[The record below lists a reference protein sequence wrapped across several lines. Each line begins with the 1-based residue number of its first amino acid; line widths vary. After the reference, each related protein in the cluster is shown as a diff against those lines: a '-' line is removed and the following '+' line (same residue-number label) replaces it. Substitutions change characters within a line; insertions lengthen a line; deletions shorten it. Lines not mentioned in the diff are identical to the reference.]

1 MGSRRMCSLVILA
14 AALASTRASR
24 ADDDAAAKARAL
36 YQEGARLYNLGQY
49 EGAVRAFEG
58 SYAISGAKP
67 LLFNIAQAYRL
78 SGPAA
83 CASALQAYESYLRED
98 AAASN
103 RREVE
108 ERIVEMRECKERER
122 AREEA
127 EEAARAARAAASPPS
142 PSPSPPAPAA
152 ERAPGPSSPSVA
164 PKVVTV
170 AGAGLVVVG
179 GGMLLAS
186 RLKYDHVKSTCP
198 CPEGTFSTWEA
209 VTTTS
214 YVVLATGG
222 AAFAGGLSW
231 WIASARRSSAPSYA
245 VTLGPR
251 GVELSG
257 TF

>member
-1 MGSRRMCSLVILA
+1 MCSFVMLA
-14 AALASTRASR
+14 AALASTRASA
-24 ADDDAAAKARAL
+24 ADDDASAKARAL

-58 SYAISGAKP
+58 AYAISGAKP

-78 SGPAA
+78 SGAAA
-83 CASALQAYESYLRED
+83 CANALQAYESYLRED

-108 ERIVEMRECKERER
+108 ERIVEMRACQERER
-122 AREEA
+122 ARRDA
-127 EEAARAARAAASPPS
+127 EDAARAARTTGPS
-142 PSPSPPAPAA
+142 PSPSSPAPAA
-152 ERAPGPSSPSVA
+152 ERAPEPPSPSMA
-164 PKVVTV
+164 PKIMTA
-170 AGAGLVVVG
+170 AGAGLLVVG

-186 RLKYDHVKSTCP
+186 RLKYDQVKSTCP

-214 YVVLATGG
+214 YVVLAVGG
-222 AAFAGGLSW
+222 AAFAGGVSW
-231 WIASARRSSAPSYA
+231 WIASARPSSAPSYA

>member
-1 MGSRRMCSLVILA
+1 MGNPRTYSFVMLAVILA
-14 AALASTRASR
+14 ATRSSR
-24 ADDDAAAKARAL
+24 ADDDAVAKARAF

-58 SYAISGAKP
+58 AYAISGAKP

-78 SGPAA
+78 SGPTA
-83 CASALQAYESYLRED
+83 CANALQAYESYLRED

-122 AREEA
+122 ARQDA
-127 EEAARAARAAASPPS
+127 EEAARAARAAAS
-142 PSPSPPAPAA
+142 SPSPPAPAA
-152 ERAPGPSSPSVA
+152 ERAREPPSPSVA
-164 PKVVTV
+164 PKIVTA
-170 AGAGLVVVG
+170 AGAGLLVVG
-179 GGMLLAS
+179 GGVLLAA
-186 RLKYDHVKSTCP
+186 RLKYDQVKSTCP

-214 YVVLATGG
+214 YIVLATGG